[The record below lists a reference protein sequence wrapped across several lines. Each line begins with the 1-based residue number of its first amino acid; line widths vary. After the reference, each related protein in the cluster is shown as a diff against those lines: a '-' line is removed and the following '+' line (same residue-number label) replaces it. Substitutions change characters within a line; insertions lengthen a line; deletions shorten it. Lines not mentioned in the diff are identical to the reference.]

1 LKGLFTFIYP
11 KTYGCLL
18 IINKLFF
25 EQENIVKKQ
34 NIRHIKKR
42 LHEILNSSNWE
53 SLLHEVYSYPLRQVI
68 NPLIS
73 FLCSTD
79 KEIKQRAIITIG
91 RVVRSIADK
100 NMESARIIM
109 RRLMWSLNDESG
121 GIGWGA
127 PEAMAEIMSLHE
139 QMAVEYASIL
149 ISYADPDGNY
159 LEHVELQKEVLKG
172 LARLAKVRPL
182 LIKDAI
188 PSLKKNNLCENEN
201 IVMLRKNILEILSRT
216 MCQT

>member
-1 LKGLFTFIYP
+1 M
-11 KTYGCLL
+11 
-18 IINKLFF
+18 
-25 EQENIVKKQ
+25 KKQ

-68 NPLIS
+68 NPLIT